1 MMNTLIPCSSSS
13 CSNSSSS
20 STPLCLVLLLLLLS
34 ISCTTARSRDTITVD
49 SPLAENE
56 TLVSAGGY
64 FALGFFNP
72 PNNPDR
78 YIGIWYNTIPTQTVV
93 WVANR
98 LDPVDASPSFLS
110 LSPDGIL
117 TLSSPNSST
126 PLSTTATTLTNPV
139 AQLLDTGNFVVREAT
154 DGGDAAAWQ
163 SFDYPTDTLIAGMK
177 LGVDRRRGLNWTLTA
192 WRSGSDPAPGEYYAA
207 MDTAGDPEVFL
218 YSVAGRARIWR
229 TGPWDGVQFSG
240 VPDTVTYQDF
250 AFTFTNDADEV
261 SYSFNVLNRS
271 IISRL
276 VVNQTGVVQ
285 RSIWLASGRVWNI
298 FWYAPRDPCD
308 DVSACGPYGLCDPND
323 SPMCSCVQ
331 GFEPRSPQDWALRDG
346 SGGCVRR
353 TRLDCANRTDG
364 FAKVSHVKLPDTTNC
379 TVDPTVGLDRCAARC
394 SANCSCTAYAAANV
408 SGGARSGCVMWHSE
422 LTDMRV
428 YVGTGQDLYVRLAA
442 ADLGSAPSQSGK
454 SDHAPIALIVG
465 LTVVAFLLACAG
477 CYIWRR
483 RKLRKSGPGT
493 SASTISFSHE
503 QRKEE
508 SIQDSD
514 IELPLFDLGTIA
526 VATEGFSNTNKLGE
540 GGFGPVYRGKLGDGQ
555 EIAVK
560 TLAKT
565 SVQGLDEFKNEVML
579 IAKLQHRNL
588 VRLLG
593 CCIQGEERMLIY
605 EYMENKS
612 LDMFLFDKAYS
623 ASLNWQTRYR
633 IIEGIARG
641 LVYLHQD
648 SRFRVIHRDL
658 KASNILLDKEMSP
671 KISDFGMAR
680 IFGGDETE
688 VNTRKVVGTYGYMSP
703 EYAMDGI
710 FSVKSDVF
718 SFGVLVLEIISGRRN
733 RGAYVDSSHLN
744 LLAHAWSLW
753 NEGKSLELVD
763 DSMDYSFLANEVL
776 KCAHIGL
783 LCVQEHPED
792 RPLMSAVV
800 LMLGS
805 DGASLP
811 TPKQPGFARRRIQL
825 DTESSSSKQDS
836 ITLND
841 MTITMIEGR

>member
-1 MMNTLIPCSSSS
+1 MLGSDGASLPTPKQPGFARRRIQLDTESSSS
-13 CSNSSSS
+13 KQDSI
-20 STPLCLVLLLLLLS
+20 TRQPARRERDARLCGRLLRPRLLQ
-34 ISCTTARSRDTITVD
+34 
-49 SPLAENE
+49 
-56 TLVSAGGY
+56 
-64 FALGFFNP
+64 P

-78 YIGIWYNTIPTQTVV
+78 YVGIWFNNIPTQTVV

-98 LDPVDASPSFLS
+98 LDPVAAAASPSFLS

-117 TLSSPNSST
+117 TLASPNSST

-154 DGGDAAAWQ
+154 DAGDAAAWQ
-163 SFDYPTDTLIAGMK
+163 SFDYPTDTMIAGMK
-177 LGVDRRRGLNWTLTA
+177 LGVDRRRGLNWTLTS
-192 WRSGSDPAPGEYYAA
+192 WRSGSDPAPGEYYVA
-207 MDTAGDPEVFL
+207 METAGDPELFL

-229 TGPWDGVQFSG
+229 SGQWDGVQFSG
-240 VPDTVTYQDF
+240 LPDNVPYGDYVY
-250 AFTFTNDADEV
+250 TFTNNAAEV

-271 IISRL
+271 LITRG
-276 VVNQTGVVQ
+276 VVNQTGVAQQSMWVQ
-285 RSIWLASGRVWNI
+285 SRQVWNI
-298 FWYAPRDPCD
+298 IWHAPQDPCD
-308 DVSACGPYGLCDPND
+308 EMSPCGPYGLCDPTV

-331 GFEPRSPQDWALRDG
+331 GFEPRSPQHWALLDG
-346 SGGCVRR
+346 SDGCVRT

-364 FAKVSHVKLPDTTNC
+364 FAKVSHVNLPDPTNC
-379 TVDPTVGLDRCAARC
+379 TVDATVGLDQCATRSSNA
-394 SANCSCTAYAAANV
+394 SS
-408 SGGARSGCVMWHSE
+408 GARSGCVMWYSD
-422 LTDMRV
+422 LTGMRV
-428 YVGTGQDLYVRLAA
+428 FLAEGQDLYVRLAA
-442 ADLGSAPSQSGK
+442 ADLGMSTASVTSHSGK
-454 SDHAPIALIVG
+454 SDHAPIAAIVSVSV
-465 LTVVAFLLACAG
+465 LAFLLACAG
-477 CYIWRR
+477 WYIWRM

-493 SASTISFSHE
+493 SASTISFSHKH
-503 QRKEE
+503 RKEE
-508 SIQDSD
+508 STQDSD
-514 IELPLFDLGTIA
+514 IELPLFDLSAIA
-526 VATEGFSNTNKLGE
+526 VATEEFSNTNKLGE
-540 GGFGPVYRGKLGDGQ
+540 GGFGPVYKGKLGNGQ

-565 SVQGLDEFKNEVML
+565 SAQGPNEFKNEVML

-612 LDMFLFDKAYS
+612 LDRFLFDKAYS

-658 KASNILLDKEMSP
+658 KAGNILLDKEMNP

-710 FSVKSDVF
+710 FSV
-718 SFGVLVLEIISGRRN
+718 
-733 RGAYVDSSHLN
+733 
-744 LLAHAWSLW
+744 WSLW
-753 NEGKSLELVD
+753 TEGKSLELVD
-763 DSMDYSFLANEVL
+763 ESMDYSFLANEVL
-776 KCAHIGL
+776 KCLQIGL

-805 DGASLP
+805 DGASLR
-811 TPKQPGFARRRIQL
+811 TPKQPGFARRRVPI
-825 DTESSSSKQDS
+825 EMEFSSSKHDS
-836 ITLND
+836 RTLND
-841 MTITMIEGR
+841 VTITMIGGR